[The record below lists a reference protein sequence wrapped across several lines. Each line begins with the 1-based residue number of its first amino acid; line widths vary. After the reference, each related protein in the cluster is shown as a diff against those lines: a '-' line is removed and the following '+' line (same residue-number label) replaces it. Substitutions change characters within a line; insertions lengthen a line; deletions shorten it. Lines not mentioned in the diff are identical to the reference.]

1 MSLSNGR
8 RSVSDEGISHW
19 IDATDEEL
27 GEEVCIIFLFYYY
40 LFKEI
45 LVGTMEVITH
55 ATFSFMIL

>member
-27 GEEVCIIFLFYYY
+27 GEEVCITLFFTYS
-40 LFKEI
+40 KK
-45 LVGTMEVITH
+45 
-55 ATFSFMIL
+55 S